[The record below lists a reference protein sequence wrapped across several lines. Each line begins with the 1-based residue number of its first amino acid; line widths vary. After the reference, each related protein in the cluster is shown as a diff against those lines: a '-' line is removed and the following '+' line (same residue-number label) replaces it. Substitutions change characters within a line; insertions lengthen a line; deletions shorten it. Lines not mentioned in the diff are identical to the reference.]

1 MHFSSLVSLAQQK
14 KAFEEREKKHEQK
27 LLRINSTKSSLSA
40 EFRANETR
48 DENRMFMHFERS
60 RDLQHKQYHNM
71 LKLEHSMMQKEK
83 TMIDMYEKTI
93 SGKGSSSVVKKELH
107 QLGGE
112 MPEVVLLQA

>member
-1 MHFSSLVSLAQQK
+1 MLKPMLALLKDQYASARTKISELNKREAQQK
-14 KAFEEREKKHEQK
+14 KEFEQREKKHNQK

-48 DENRMFMHFERS
+48 DENRMFLHFERS
-60 RDLQHKQYHNM
+60 RELQHKQYHNM

-93 SGKGSSSVVKKELH
+93 SGKGSSS
-107 QLGGE
+107 
-112 MPEVVLLQA
+112 